1 MIINNLIMKKFS
13 AFFPTVVCYML
24 LSGWLNVTGQ
34 TSFQKTYSNGEYLTG
49 YDIGFYN
56 GYYYIT
62 GASRTNTHSRLFL
75 EKTNIYGDSIWNLY
89 YNTNTSLRGK
99 KIISRNGD
107 LYVAANSYSTP
118 GSTKGLLARIK
129 ENGDIVWSKTF
140 GTTDSQMF
148 NDAVMID
155 DSTIAVTGTVTGNGA
170 GGKDIIVTLVDT
182 TGNVR
187 WSKTFG
193 TIANEMGNS
202 IIKTSD
208 TSLVIAGST
217 DSQDPSGDML
227 VMKLSMSGSFKW
239 AKTYNIIGSSWPYYS
254 DQHATDI
261 MESITHFL
269 VVTGSTKTGEYSPA
283 DQRWSPVILK
293 LGLDGSLIFCY
304 DYDINSGNNQAYQ
317 ILEISDGSYVLLN
330 SVSNNTG
337 VLLKTNTSGMTD
349 WCHMYFNSSL
359 TFPLNAVCI
368 SGGAF
373 VMTGSKNSQIDTV
386 LFLVKTNYQG
396 LSGCYDGDFPG
407 YKNVNT
413 PVVNPITFLSAPVS
427 GSSEFP
433 MVLQRQSSSLY
444 IICETATGIDKQE
457 ENFTIYPNPVIDF
470 LYLDK
475 ITGIRKYSVLDCSGN
490 KILCGNSMVVDFRNI
505 DPGIYILRVVTEK
518 GFFCFKVVKT

>member
-1 MIINNLIMKKFS
+1 MKRC
-13 AFFPTVVCYML
+13 PTFLPAVVCL
-24 LSGWLNVTGQ
+24 VVLSGWLNVSGQ
-34 TSFQKTYSNGEYLTG
+34 TSFQKTYSNGEYLIG

-75 EKTNIYGDSIWNLY
+75 EKTNTYGDSIWNLY
-89 YNTNTSLRGK
+89 YNANTSLTGK

-107 LYVAANSYSTP
+107 LYVAANSYSTT
-118 GSTKGLLARIK
+118 GNTKGLLARIK
-129 ENGDIVWSKTF
+129 ENGEVIWSKTF
-140 GTTDSQMF
+140 GTTDSQLF

-155 DSTIAVTGTVTGNGA
+155 DSTIAITGTITGTGA
-170 GGKDIIVTLVDT
+170 GGKDILITLIDT
-182 TGNVR
+182 SGLVR

-193 TIANEMGNS
+193 TTANEMGNS

-227 VMKLSMSGSFKW
+227 VMKLTMSGSFKW
-239 AKTYNIIGSSWPYYS
+239 AKTYNIIASVSPYYS

-269 VVTGSTKTGEYSPA
+269 VVTGSTKTGEYSPT
-283 DQRWSPVILK
+283 DQQWSPVILK

-304 DYDINSGNNQAYQ
+304 LYEINSANNQAYQ
-317 ILEISDGSYVLLN
+317 ILEIPDGSYVLLN
-330 SVSNNTG
+330 SMSNYIG
-337 VLLKTNTSGMTD
+337 VLLKTNTSGVTY
-349 WCHMYFNSSL
+349 WCHTYANASF
-359 TFPLNAVCI
+359 TFPLNAVCS

-396 LSGCYDGDFPG
+396 LSGCYDGDFSG
-407 YKNVNT
+407 YSNNCN
-413 PVVNPITFLSAPVS
+413 PVMNPIMLSSANIS
-427 GSSEFP
+427 GSTDFP
-433 MVLQRQSSSLY
+433 LVLQHRSSSLY
-444 IICETATGIDKQE
+444 TICETITDVEQQE
-457 ENFTIYPNPVIDF
+457 ETFTIYPNPVIDY

-475 ITGIRKYSVLDCSGN
+475 ITGIKDYTVQDCSGN
-490 KILCGNSMVVDFRNI
+490 QILYGDSKIIDFRNI
-505 DPGIYILRVVTEK
+505 DPGIYFLRAATEK
-518 GFFCFKVVKT
+518 GVFSFKVIKR